1 MKGLVIRST
10 GSFCT
15 VKTED
20 GEVREC
26 KVRGIFRTK
35 GLRTTN
41 PIAVGDRVVV
51 ETSAAGNDSYYMINE
66 IEPRDNYIIRRSI
79 NLSKEAHILA
89 ANVDQAFIVA
99 TISSPRTSLGFID
112 RMLINCDA
120 YQIQATIVVNKCD
133 LYTEDSDLDKLA
145 ELQDI
150 YSQAGYD
157 VLLISAETGFQ
168 VDLLKTKME
177 GKINL
182 FIGHSGVGKSTLV
195 NAIKPNLK
203 LKTGEISFVHSKGK
217 HTTTFAELFELWE
230 NTWIIDTPGVKEFGI
245 VDMKKEEIGDYFPEI
260 KRLSEHCRFGNCI
273 HENEPGCAVK
283 EAAEHGDFASER
295 YNSYLG
301 LLHSE
306 ELNKESW
313 D

>member
-10 GSFCT
+10 GSFAT

-20 GEVREC
+20 GVFREC
-26 KVRGIFRTK
+26 KVRGIFRMK

-41 PIAVGDRVVV
+41 PLAVGDRVVV
-51 ETSAAGNDSYYMINE
+51 EASAAGDYHVITE
-66 IEPRDNYIIRRSI
+66 IDPRENYIIRRSI

-89 ANVDQAFIVA
+89 ANIDQAFVIA
-99 TISSPRTSLGFID
+99 TVSSPRTSLGFID
-112 RMLINCDA
+112 RMLITCEA
-120 YQIQATIVVNKCD
+120 YHIPVVIVVNKCD
-133 LYTEDSDLDKLA
+133 LYSSDADLDKLA
-145 ELQDI
+145 ELQHI
-150 YSQAGYD
+150 YTQAGYE
-157 VLLISAETGFQ
+157 VLLVSAATGFN
-168 VDLLKTKME
+168 LEELRKRMNL
-177 GKINL
+177 KINL
-182 FIGHSGVGKSTLV
+182 FTGHSGVGKSTLI
-195 NAIKPNLK
+195 NAIEPRLH
-203 LKTGEISFVHSKGK
+203 LKTGEISEVHSKGK

-260 KRLSEHCRFGNCI
+260 RRLSEHCRFANCM

-283 EAAEHGDFASER
+283 EAAERGDFEAQR
-295 YNSYLG
+295 YSSYLG

-306 ELNKESW
+306 ELSKESW

>member
-10 GSFCT
+10 GSFAT

-20 GEVREC
+20 NVLREC
-26 KVRGIFRTK
+26 KVRGVFRMK

-51 ETSAAGNDSYYMINE
+51 EASQGGDYYVINE

-89 ANVDQAFIVA
+89 ANVGQAFVVA

-112 RMLINCDA
+112 RMLITCEA
-120 YQIQATIVVNKCD
+120 YHIPVTIVVNKCD
-133 LYTEDSDLDKLA
+133 LYTNDADLDKLG
-145 ELQDI
+145 ELQHI
-150 YSQAGYD
+150 YQQAGYE
-157 VLLISAETGFQ
+157 VILVSAATGFQ
-168 VDLLKTKME
+168 LDQLRSRMD

-182 FIGHSGVGKSTLV
+182 FTGHSGVGKSTLI
-195 NAIKPNLK
+195 NAIEPGLK
-203 LKTGEISFVHSKGK
+203 LKTGDISAAHAKGK

-260 KRLSEHCRFGNCI
+260 RQLAEHCRFNNCM

-283 EAAEHGDFASER
+283 EAAEKGDFDLQR
-295 YNSYLG
+295 YSSYLG

-306 ELNKESW
+306 ELSKASW

>member
-15 VKTED
+15 VKTDD
-20 GEVREC
+20 GVIREC
-26 KVRGIFRTK
+26 KVRGVFRMK

-41 PIAVGDRVVV
+41 PIAVGDRVTV
-51 ETSAAGNDSYYMINE
+51 EESVGGDYYVITE
-66 IEPRDNYIIRRSI
+66 IDPRENYIIRRSI

-89 ANVDQAFIVA
+89 ANVGHAFVIA
-99 TISSPRTSLGFID
+99 TVSSPRTSYGFID
-112 RMLINCDA
+112 RMLINCEA
-120 YQIQATIVVNKCD
+120 YHIPVSVVVNKCD
-133 LYTEDSDLDKLA
+133 LYESDADLDKLA

-150 YSQAGYD
+150 YTQAGYE
-157 VLLISAETGFQ
+157 VLLVSANTGFQ
-168 VDLLKTKME
+168 VDELRKRMD

-182 FIGHSGVGKSTLV
+182 FIGHSGVGKSTLI
-195 NAIKPNLK
+195 NALNPALE
-203 LKTGEISFVHSKGK
+203 LKTGDISSAHSKGK
-217 HTTTFAELFELWE
+217 HTTTFAELFGLWE
-230 NTWIIDTPGVKEFGI
+230 DTWIIDTPGVKEFGI

-260 KRLSEHCRFGNCI
+260 RALSEHCRFSNCM

-283 EAAEHGDFASER
+283 EAAEDGRFEVHR

-306 ELNKESW
+306 ELSKESW

>member
-15 VKTED
+15 VKTDD
-20 GEVREC
+20 GNVREC
-26 KVRGIFRTK
+26 KVKGSFRMKGI
-35 GLRTTN
+35 RTTN

-51 ETSAAGNDSYYMINE
+51 EASLGGDYFVITE
-66 IEPRDNYIIRRSI
+66 IEPRENYIIRRSI

-89 ANVDQAFIVA
+89 ANVGKAFIIV

-112 RMLINCDA
+112 RMLINCEA
-120 YQIQATIVVNKCD
+120 YHIPVSIVVNKCD
-133 LYTEDSDLDKLA
+133 TYSSDADIDKLA

-150 YSQAGYD
+150 YNQAGYE
-157 VLLISAETGFQ
+157 VILVSALNGFQ
-168 VDLLKTKME
+168 LDALKLQMDD
-177 GKINL
+177 KINL
-182 FIGHSGVGKSTLV
+182 FIGHSGVGKSTLI
-195 NAIKPNLK
+195 NSLKPGLQ
-203 LKTGEISFVHSKGK
+203 LKTGDISAAHSKGK

-230 NTWIIDTPGVKEFGI
+230 NSWIIDTPGVKEFGI

-260 KRLSEHCRFGNCI
+260 RRLAEHCRFSNCM

-283 EAAEHGDFASER
+283 EAAEHGDFSAIR
-295 YNSYLG
+295 YSSYLG

-306 ELNKESW
+306 ELSKESW

>member
-10 GSFCT
+10 GSFAT

-20 GEVREC
+20 GVFREC
-26 KVRGIFRTK
+26 KVRGIFRMK

-41 PIAVGDRVVV
+41 PLAVGDRVVV
-51 ETSAAGNDSYYMINE
+51 EASAAGDYHVITE
-66 IEPRDNYIIRRSI
+66 IDPRENYIIRRSI

-89 ANVDQAFIVA
+89 ANIDQAFVIA
-99 TISSPRTSLGFID
+99 TVSSPRTSLGFID
-112 RMLINCDA
+112 RMLITCEA
-120 YQIQATIVVNKCD
+120 YHIPVVIVVNKCD
-133 LYTEDSDLDKLA
+133 LYASDADLDKLA
-145 ELQDI
+145 ELQHI
-150 YSQAGYD
+150 YTQAGYE
-157 VLLISAETGFQ
+157 VLLVSAATGFN
-168 VDLLKTKME
+168 LEELRKRMNL
-177 GKINL
+177 KINL
-182 FIGHSGVGKSTLV
+182 FTGHSGVGKSTLI
-195 NAIKPNLK
+195 NAIEPRLH
-203 LKTGEISFVHSKGK
+203 LKTGEISEVHSKGK

-260 KRLSEHCRFGNCI
+260 RRLSEHCRFANCM

-283 EAAEHGDFASER
+283 EAAERGDFEAQR
-295 YNSYLG
+295 YSSYLG

-306 ELNKESW
+306 ELSKESW